1 MGLSSSRSRTT
12 TNQNT
17 TQNESSSG
25 TQTPIAPPW
34 LTEAA
39 EDYVGRIGAFG
50 DMDPNRF
57 VAPAS
62 PLQQMAWDNV
72 GQLSGWQGQAAT
84 AAELAQ
90 QAETAQP
97 NFAGNTGMAA
107 KSAPK
112 GTGGQM
118 QGP

>member
-17 TQNESSSG
+17 TQNETSSG
-25 TQTPIAPPW
+25 TQTPITPLW

-50 DMDPNRF
+50 DMDPNSF

-62 PLQQMAWDNV
+62 PLQQMAWQNA
-72 GQLSGWQGQAAT
+72 GALSGWQGQANS
-84 AAELAQ
+84 AAQMTQNVGSMGPNLAGGHHVA
-90 QAETAQP
+90 QAP
-97 NFAGNTGMAA
+97 
-107 KSAPK
+107 
-112 GTGGQM
+112 
-118 QGP
+118 